1 MIKNFLKKPYS
12 MVQKSRTQRNKISLL
27 NKIYTYIIVDI
38 KSTIQQV
45 ILKVA
50 RIVPGVLQ
58 KRNKYSLNEW
68 KSTRRSQVHNSTI

>member
-12 MVQKSRTQRNKISLL
+12 MVQKSRAQRNKISLL

-50 RIVPGVLQ
+50 RIVPSVLQ

>member
-12 MVQKSRTQRNKISLL
+12 MVQKSRAQRNKISLL

>member
-12 MVQKSRTQRNKISLL
+12 MVQKSRAQRNKISLL

-50 RIVPGVLQ
+50 RIVPGALQ
-58 KRNKYSLNEW
+58 KRNKYSWNEW